1 MPKMVY
7 KPVGITPYE
16 LIQKLKIKYPNYKKV
31 AFTGRLDPMA
41 HGEMLLL
48 ITKNVKN
55 YHNIYHFIKHT
66 NIQFCLGLLQILMIF

>member
-48 ITKNVKN
+48 INEECKKLPQYLSFHKTKVF
-55 YHNIYHFIKHT
+55 Y
-66 NIQFCLGLLQILMIF
+66 